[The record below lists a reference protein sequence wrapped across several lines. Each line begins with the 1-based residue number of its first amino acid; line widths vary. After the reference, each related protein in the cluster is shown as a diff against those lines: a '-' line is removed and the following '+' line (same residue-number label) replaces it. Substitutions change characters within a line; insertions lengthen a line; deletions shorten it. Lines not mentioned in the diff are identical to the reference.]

1 MKRLVLQSQKLRRL
15 AFLGAAVLLAGAK
28 PVPSHPDL
36 GKAEGQCRPHETGPA
51 FLVDIVGLKDHSG
64 RLKLEVYPAVD
75 GDFLAD
81 DNILINQGKTFRRV
95 EIAVP
100 ADPVPRMCIRV
111 PSAGAY
117 ALSVL
122 HDRDTDRKF
131 GFSVDGAAFSRNP
144 RLGISKPKVSTVRV
158 DAGPGLTPLRI
169 VMNYRKGLLSFGPLG
184 KAR

>member
-1 MKRLVLQSQKLRRL
+1 MKRL
-15 AFLGAAVLLAGAK
+15 AFLGLSVLLIGAR

-51 FLVDIVGLKDHSG
+51 FLVEIAGLKDRTG

-75 GDFLAD
+75 GDFLED
-81 DNILINQGKTFRRV
+81 DNILINAGKTFRRV
-95 EIAVP
+95 EMAVP
-100 ADPVPRMCIRV
+100 SDPVPRMCIRV

-117 ALSVL
+117 ALTVL
-122 HDRDTDRKF
+122 HDRDADRKF

-144 RLGISKPKVSTVRV
+144 RLGISKPKAAKVRV
-158 DAGPGLTPLRI
+158 DAGPGVTALRI

-184 KAR
+184 K

>member
-1 MKRLVLQSQKLRRL
+1 MAWGL
-15 AFLGAAVLLAGAK
+15 LGASALLIGAK

-51 FLVDIVGLKDHSG
+51 FMVEIAGLKDRTG

-75 GDFLAD
+75 GDFLED
-81 DNILINQGKTFRRV
+81 DNILINEGKTFRRV
-95 EIAVP
+95 EMAVP
-100 ADPVPRMCIRV
+100 SDPVPHMCIRV
-111 PSAGAY
+111 PSSGSY

-122 HDRDTDRKF
+122 HDRDADRKF

-144 RLGISKPKVSTVRV
+144 RLGISKPKAATVRV
-158 DAGPGLTPLRI
+158 DAGPGVTPLRI

-184 KAR
+184 K